1 MSRLVKIESDKKIA
15 GVCSGLARY
24 FGFDVTLVRVI
35 FVAGALFGF
44 GSFVLLYLILMIL
57 MPKN

>member
-15 GVCSGLARY
+15 GVSSGLARY
-24 FGFDVTLVRVI
+24 FGFDVALVRVI

>member
-24 FGFDVTLVRVI
+24 FGFDTTLVRLI
-35 FVAGALFGF
+35 FVAGAVLGV
-44 GSFVLLYLILMIL
+44 GSFVVIYILLWIL
-57 MPKN
+57 MPKS